1 MAFLIQRILAF
12 GCILGL
18 PKNTSVFSGKERD
31 REAAAADA
39 AALAVKLLG
48 DKTGDEAL
56 AKSSEVYH
64 PTSNSSCNSSMYST
78 PVLSKL
84 LVESTR
90 IRHLYVSRYGYT
102 LFLFCFWGYF
112 LPIFVLL
119 QTGALK
125 RLQREAFA
133 DLLKVRERLDK
144 LEHHTG
150 LRRSKAASGED
161 STGPA
166 KTHLKGEVNA
176 GTAFVLMEDN
186 SSRCSRAA
194 IVQAGLHTGLDIRFT
209 FETPFREKD
218 LLLTQCTAGH
228 SGSDRSI
235 LGGPISITK
244 IIYSAHVTDDLT
256 VMVAPLGAHGSD
268 MTEIVNPLQVGTF
281 VFQDWQK
288 Y

>member
-1 MAFLIQRILAF
+1 
-12 GCILGL
+12 
-18 PKNTSVFSGKERD
+18 
-31 REAAAADA
+31 
-39 AALAVKLLG
+39 
-48 DKTGDEAL
+48 
-56 AKSSEVYH
+56 
-64 PTSNSSCNSSMYST
+64 
-78 PVLSKL
+78 
-84 LVESTR
+84 
-90 IRHLYVSRYGYT
+90 
-102 LFLFCFWGYF
+102 LFCFWGYF

>member
-1 MAFLIQRILAF
+1 MACLIQRILAF

-18 PKNTSVFSGKERD
+18 PKNTSVFSGKERE

-56 AKSSEVYH
+56 AKSSE
-64 PTSNSSCNSSMYST
+64 
-78 PVLSKL
+78 
-84 LVESTR
+84 
-90 IRHLYVSRYGYT
+90 
-102 LFLFCFWGYF
+102 
-112 LPIFVLL
+112 
-119 QTGALK
+119 TGALK

-268 MTEIVNPLQVGTF
+268 MTEIVNPLQVGAFVIPRLAEILAPQPFLQEIFACHTKKLACCSCATF
-281 VFQDWQK
+281 
-288 Y
+288 